1 MNVREFIE
9 RGNEY
14 FSNSKYQKALNY
26 YTQAINTI
34 SDADNLEELFQTNES
49 FHKCFANRAK
59 CYLEL
64 KEYVNSL
71 DDANIVLSIYPD
83 DKNILFV
90 LSQIYKELKQYEK
103 ALDYANRLDSN
114 SDLNVYLNELNGLI
128 KEKLMQLEIK
138 KKDIKK
144 LLTSKI
150 LDAEVNFL
158 IIILYNV
165 AKIIFFNKIKSIK
178 LVLGMLKDEEFSDG
192 CKDEVIECLNT
203 LIETVKKTNQTK
215 SIKKGIMQIFAEI
228 CKKSSQKV

>member
-1 MNVREFIE
+1 MNVQEFIE

-14 FSNSKYQKALNY
+14 FSSNKYQKALNY

-49 FHKCFANRAK
+49 FHACFANRAK

-71 DDANIVLSIYPD
+71 DDANTVLSIYPD
-83 DKNILFV
+83 DKNILLV

-103 ALDYANRLDSN
+103 ALGYANRLDSN
-114 SDLNVYLNELNGLI
+114 SDFNVYLNELNGLI

-144 LLTSKI
+144 FLTPKK
-150 LDAEVNFL
+150 LDAEVNAVKGLF
-158 IIILYNV
+158 Y
-165 AKIIFFNKIKSIK
+165 KS
-178 LVLGMLKDEEFSDG
+178 L
-192 CKDEVIECLNT
+192 
-203 LIETVKKTNQTK
+203 
-215 SIKKGIMQIFAEI
+215 
-228 CKKSSQKV
+228 